1 MDKQQLL
8 IVDDEEVNRAILS
21 MMFKH
26 DYEVLEA
33 SDGEKAI
40 RQIEKCED
48 LALILLDVVMPVM
61 DGFRVLDY
69 MKEKALLEKIPVI
82 LITSMTPQES
92 VSVRHRGC
100 YAQAFRTEC
109 DYAARE

>member
-69 MKEKALLEKIPVI
+69 MKEKAL
-82 LITSMTPQES
+82 
-92 VSVRHRGC
+92 
-100 YAQAFRTEC
+100 
-109 DYAARE
+109 